1 MGRVLSICAGQQK
14 IFAENTLL
22 IRLIIILI
30 IVKQSMKNFLA
41 IILLLVVFASACES
55 RWRPRPRPPKPKPT
69 DAPTGAPTSDEPETE
84 APTVAPTT
92 EEPETESP
100 TEEPGSRT
108 IREQV
113 LDMIQEGVDWNGS
126 VLGLYNTCW
135 WSSYSQYF
143 ALNCGDEAE
152 SYYEE
157 FDYNEDWKVV
167 VTSGAPDHA
176 AEDQSTPFCTA
187 FRDICQAIKPL
198 IDGGRLNPNRRC
210 EKWQYVVLPKNP
222 ELTGVLGDTPMGTTG
237 FATSGGH
244 IYNHLSHPDGSVAW
258 YHEIQ
263 SLDLSMGHSDPSA
276 TYHYHGVPYLIP
288 DASDSSKCKPIG
300 YLFDGFPVH
309 GQCQDDDGNEI
320 LSCWKLTD
328 GASGENVSDYEY
340 DEEGFEAGTCGLDRA
355 NGKMFDHGYGYVTT
369 TNFPGIPMFYSGS
382 AIPGSCGFCP
392 EERGFC

>member
-1 MGRVLSICAGQQK
+1 MGTVLRKGYRTTEVIIGKVFYRHK
-14 IFAENTLL
+14 ILL
-22 IRLIIILI
+22 IVL
-30 IVKQSMKNFLA
+30 KQNMKSFLA
-41 IILLLVVFASACES
+41 ILLLLVVFASACES
-55 RWRPRPRPPKPKPT
+55 IWGRWRPRPRPPKTP
-69 DAPTGAPTSDEPETE
+69 TE
-84 APTVAPTT
+84 APTVAPTVA
-92 EEPETESP
+92 P
-100 TEEPGSRT
+100 TEGPGTRT

-113 LDMIQEGVDWNGS
+113 LDMIKEGVDFNGS

-135 WSSYSQYF
+135 TSTYSQNF
-143 ALNCGDEAE
+143 ASNCEDDAE

-157 FDYNEDWKVV
+157 FDYDEDWRVV

-176 AEDQSTPFCTA
+176 SEEDSTPFCTA
-187 FRDICQAIKPL
+187 YRALCQAINPD
-198 IDGGRLNPNRRC
+198 ITGGRLNPNRRC

-222 ELTGVLGDTPMGTTG
+222 ELTGAFGDTPMGTTG

-263 SLDLSMGHSDPSA
+263 SLDLSMGHSDPGA

-288 DASDSSKCKPIG
+288 DASDISKCKPIG

-320 LSCWKLTD
+320 LSCWKLID
-328 GASGENVSDYEY
+328 GASGEHQTDYEY
-340 DEEGFEAGTCGLDRA
+340 DEAAFAAGTCGLDRA

-369 TNFPGIPMFYSGS
+369 TNYPGIPMFYSGTT
-382 AIPGSCGFCP
+382 IPRSCGFCP
-392 EERGFC
+392 EAKGFC